1 MPRVAILLA
10 LAAPVCVLGR
20 RVAEGSG
27 SNLTAEESFGP
38 QIPEIPAL
46 PDGTAE
52 AIAEWWKTT
61 NHYVGHKYVLAF
73 ADMWTIYNNILKIKS
88 VSGQKKAAASFVVTG
103 EYFTTLEAAQDVDR
117 SLTSNLGIKT
127 DGETS
132 WNCDQ
137 YYPDE
142 AQPKM
147 HFSKTSFLPS
157 ETFESVNDAKCLN
170 ALRSQIGIIRWSV
183 CHIEAQANEW
193 ADEMSKT
200 DLKRFFLDTVRGKS
214 CEGKPLDD
222 AGLDAAFRARD
233 GETCVKHKDKSECA
247 EECEKAKDCSAVAYK
262 DKKREC
268 CFLEGD
274 VKAEPGSNTE
284 QCFEKL
290 GSREHFLMLSPEGLG
305 DWLKSKGFDAY
316 ENAAKTYGG
325 HGLAGIVVAFMTE
338 PTLAKWLGIASAK
351 EAEVLRCRVLAELD
365 NEPERECGKAP
376 PPPGLV
382 AKAMSKS
389 PITSWHI
396 DHGFVWPKGA
406 NGKWYSVK
414 WISDFARRYGPTS
427 DVKAWSTMVYDLS
440 ATWLNANGFHKIVSG
455 GPSGLMSPFVVL
467 KSISTSTGL
476 LKFREATS
484 FVSCEH
490 VKQQLDPVIE
500 QIQGVPLDQSKVVK
514 AKIRGM

>member
-1 MPRVAILLA
+1 MSHCTNIGLGLMLDSFSLGVQGCLAGACLSAVQAQGVLHEAGHPASSCLCGLVRAGPSSSVAMPRVAILLA

-233 GETCVKHKDKSECA
+233 GETCVKHKERCGA
-247 EECEKAKDCSAVAYK
+247 AAVPRRLGGSSLEPRLHLAHVCL
-262 DKKREC
+262 RTTC
-268 CFLEGD
+268 CGRRHSGRQPPSC
-274 VKAEPGSNTE
+274 VN
-284 QCFEKL
+284 
-290 GSREHFLMLSPEGLG
+290 SRPLS
-305 DWLKSKGFDAY
+305 SRS
-316 ENAAKTYGG
+316 
-325 HGLAGIVVAFMTE
+325 
-338 PTLAKWLGIASAK
+338 GIARLIVASRNHSSCPSQGTI
-351 EAEVLRCRVLAELD
+351 VIYLPTD
-365 NEPERECGKAP
+365 AP
-376 PPPGLV
+376 NRLP
-382 AKAMSKS
+382 
-389 PITSWHI
+389 
-396 DHGFVWPKGA
+396 A
-406 NGKWYSVK
+406 NGLSL
-414 WISDFARRYGPTS
+414 DGAAFGP
-427 DVKAWSTMVYDLS
+427 
-440 ATWLNANGFHKIVSG
+440 H
-455 GPSGLMSPFVVL
+455 
-467 KSISTSTGL
+467 
-476 LKFREATS
+476 
-484 FVSCEH
+484 
-490 VKQQLDPVIE
+490 
-500 QIQGVPLDQSKVVK
+500 
-514 AKIRGM
+514 